1 MLTGKGTLVYESEW
15 DVEGLTIKENEDGSL
30 MFYAAID
37 TELWFYDTSTGTLDV
52 ACAGLLGET
61 EALEMIPGGLIL
73 FGVHNDRTLKLHA
86 LEPTACEVVADE
98 DIPTNQF
105 DDVEGIALPT
115 KACIR

>member
-1 MLTGKGTLVYESEW
+1 
-15 DVEGLTIKENEDGSL
+15 

-115 KACIR
+115 KACIRQRWRVKARQSGKGCPLKMDDTLLYP